1 MLMARETTPPPSRLG
16 KVSIT
21 VWTDDDRRRR
31 LRVQAAETGR
41 SIQELV
47 EEALDEKLAKM
58 EKGAKR
64 K

>member
-1 MLMARETTPPPSRLG
+1 MARETPLPPSRVG
-16 KVSIT
+16 KVSLTI
-21 VWTDDDRRRR
+21 WTDDDRRRR

-58 EKGAKR
+58 EKGKR